1 MAPETH
7 LRGTEGGLRFVTTR
21 CVAWVPF
28 DAFRSVALCWMRS
41 LRSVRG
47 CLFVSVQIFAYINHH
62 QEGALMINKTKLL
75 LCTTRLKNSLFV
87 RKFFKKEQKSKKVV
101 KGRRVGGP
109 VGGEKARNSLF
120 FAQTDFL
127 PQTDFFEKNP
137 NF

>member
-28 DAFRSVALCWMRS
+28 DAFRSVELCWMRS

-62 QEGALMINKTKLL
+62 QEGALMISKTKFLL
-75 LCTTRLKNSLFV
+75 FTTRLKNSLFV
-87 RKFFKKEQKSKKVV
+87 RKFLKKEQKSKKVV
-101 KGRRVGGP
+101 KG
-109 VGGEKARNSLF
+109 
-120 FAQTDFL
+120 
-127 PQTDFFEKNP
+127 
-137 NF
+137 